1 MSYSL
6 PSLSLRK
13 QSFAIPQRAQVVR
26 SCSPTLIAL
35 ACGEPPCVRATL
47 AHRFAVEPAQAC
59 GEQQQIEDNQHSE
72 DNQQRKMRELR
83 HQRSAQAFARVHQRI
98 DEHRFLHD
106 GELLERA
113 PWIVSATEE
122 NHRRH
127 NQTEHQADM
136 GLLHTAAERQ
146 AARRGEKSHKQS
158 YGRKQRSEEH
168 TSELQSHSDLVCRL
182 LLE

>member
-98 DEHRFLHD
+98 DEHRDRKSTRLNSSHVAISYAVFCLKKKSRSTTVLD
-106 GELLERA
+106 PRGSFPTRPIAMASMITANPTSPASRA
-113 PWIVSATEE
+113 G
-122 NHRRH
+122 R
-127 NQTEHQADM
+127 M
-136 GLLHTAAERQ
+136 TAPTFSNSPR
-146 AARRGEKSHKQS
+146 
-158 YGRKQRSEEH
+158 
-168 TSELQSHSDLVCRL
+168 
-182 LLE
+182 